1 MICDTF
7 VFREEVKL
15 CLDSMV
21 FLIQEVNLILQL
33 CHSLFVHILLVLH
46 TELLYVLATCVFLQ
60 ELKVII
66 YFFDGKCCW
75 SKYQDLQTTTK
86 NNISG
91 G

>member
-1 MICDTF
+1 MFAFSDHFEKDAPTANDKMVRIPFIHGLSKPDGQ
-7 VFREEVKL
+7 
-15 CLDSMV
+15 CLTKVMV
-21 FLIQEVNLILQL
+21 VWD
-33 CHSLFVHILLVLH
+33 
-46 TELLYVLATCVFLQ
+46 YVLATCVFLQ